1 MNVKFFGSII
11 KQMASDSAYTLPSAE
26 TEVTTLLEKVL
37 HEGLNTTELA
47 AVYDDLS
54 QEYDKVMNNSCNK

>member
-1 MNVKFFGSII
+1 
-11 KQMASDSAYTLPSAE
+11 MASDSEYTLPSAE

-54 QEYDKVMNNSCNK
+54 QDYDKVTKNVATKAAVKQNVDN

>member
-1 MNVKFFGSII
+1 
-11 KQMASDSAYTLPSAE
+11 MASDSEYTLPSAE

-37 HEGLNTTELA
+37 HEGLNTTKLA

-54 QEYDKVMNNSCNK
+54 QDYDKVTNKLQQKRL

>member
-1 MNVKFFGSII
+1 
-11 KQMASDSAYTLPSAE
+11 MASDSEYTLPSAE

-37 HEGLNTTELA
+37 HEGLNTTKLA

-54 QEYDKVMNNSCNK
+54 QDYDKVTKKCCNKSVCETKCR